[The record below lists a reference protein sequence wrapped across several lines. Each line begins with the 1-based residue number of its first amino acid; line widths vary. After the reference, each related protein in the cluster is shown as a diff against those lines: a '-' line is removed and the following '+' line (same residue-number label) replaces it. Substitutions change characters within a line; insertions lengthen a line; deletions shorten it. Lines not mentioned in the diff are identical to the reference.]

1 MHKEEIK
8 LLMIFKLT
16 KRGEES
22 YNYRFESLA
31 LAIAKDND
39 FTILAGNFAEKKQA
53 YFDRIV
59 DDGNMLL
66 RNTSNVIVG
75 NPRQNATGYA
85 YYEIPF
91 NNISKQLNSIGIK
104 DKVQQ
109 LISLCALGDS
119 TELIWYGSN
128 NPLQFKT
135 VKRNMN
141 YYEANIRSEKE
152 IVDMLLGRNQLE
164 FIKLQ
169 NDKILPKTIEESIS
183 QVGQHSQTQVKTLK
197 MDMSNID
204 INEIIAQ
211 IKDKII
217 GQDEAVEAVVSNIYA
232 NQRIIETGN
241 HDLISTQKASILL
254 DGPTG
259 TGKTAIIKEVADR
272 LSLPVVITSATA
284 YSGTGYVG
292 GSLTDILVK
301 LLDKTKGN
309 LELAQRGIVCLDEID
324 KLGQSP
330 NETNNLKMKTAVQ
343 QELLTF
349 ISGTKFDIEYMGKTV
364 EFDTSSLTFIG
375 MGAFTKIREQKIAE
389 KIMQS
394 KKHTTI
400 GFASSDE
407 SKEQENDNTYVMTA
421 QDYINFGLERE
432 LIGRFSLLTS
442 TKSYSI
448 DDYKNILVKS
458 SISPLKMFVEFA
470 KSFGVESITYD
481 DDFIQMIAEM
491 AYKDNFGA
499 RGLQKI
505 VSNLKNSLL
514 LEIMNSKTK
523 SIILT
528 TEMLKKA
535 EEKNIRSF

>member
-1 MHKEEIK
+1 MQKEELK
-8 LLMIFKLT
+8 LLMIFTLI

-31 LAIAKDND
+31 FAIAKDGD
-39 FTILAGNFAEKKQA
+39 FTILAGNFAGKKQA

-66 RNTSNVIVG
+66 RDTSNVIVG

-85 YYEIPF
+85 YYEIPY
-91 NNISKQLNSIGIK
+91 NNMIKQLNSTGIK
-104 DKVQQ
+104 DSVQQ

-119 TELIWYGSN
+119 IELIWYGSD

-135 VKRNMN
+135 VKRNLSH
-141 YYEANIRSEKE
+141 YEVNIRNKKE
-152 IVDMLLGRNQLE
+152 IVDMLLGKNHPE
-164 FIKLQ
+164 FIKI
-169 NDKILPKTIEESIS
+169 NNNYILSKKFEESIS
-183 QVGQHSQTQVKTLK
+183 QVGQHSQAQVEPLK

-204 INEIIAQ
+204 VNEIIAQ
-211 IKDKII
+211 IKAKII

-259 TGKTAIIKEVADR
+259 TGKTAIIKEVADK
-272 LSLPVVITSATA
+272 LSLPIVITSSTA

-292 GSLTDILVK
+292 ESLTDILVK

-324 KLGQSP
+324 KLGQNP

-349 ISGTKFDIEYMGKTV
+349 ISGAKFDVECMGKTV
-364 EFDTSSLTFIG
+364 EFDTSRLTFIG
-375 MGAFTKIREQKIAE
+375 MGAFTKIREQKITE
-389 KIMQS
+389 KIMRS

-400 GFASSDE
+400 GFASSEE
-407 SKEQENDNTYVMTA
+407 SKEQKNDNTYVMTA

-442 TKSYSI
+442 TKSYTI
-448 DDYKNILVKS
+448 DDYKNILIKS
-458 SISPLKMFVEFA
+458 SISPLKMFIEFA
-470 KSFGVESITYD
+470 KSFGVESVTYD
-481 DDFIQMIAEM
+481 DNFIQMISEM

-505 VSNLKNSLL
+505 ISNLKNSLL
-514 LEIMNSKTK
+514 LEIINSKTRT
-523 SIILT
+523 IILT
-528 TEMLKKA
+528 TEMLKEA
-535 EEKNIRSF
+535 EEKNIRTF

>member
-8 LLMIFKLT
+8 LLMIFKLI

-22 YNYRFESLA
+22 YSYIFESLA
-31 LAIAKDND
+31 LATGKDND

-85 YYEIPF
+85 CYEIPY
-91 NNISKQLNSIGIK
+91 NHIIKQLNSIGIREQF
-104 DKVQQ
+104 QQ
-109 LISLCALGDS
+109 LKSLCALGDS

-135 VKRNMN
+135 VKRNMI
-141 YYEANIRSEKE
+141 YYQVNIRSEKE
-152 IVDMLLGRNQLE
+152 IVDMLLGKNQSE
-164 FIKLQ
+164 FIKI
-169 NDKILPKTIEESIS
+169 NNGNILPKSFEKSIS
-183 QVGQHSQTQVKTLK
+183 QVDQPSQTQVKTLIT
-197 MDMSNID
+197 DMSNID
-204 INEIIAQ
+204 VNEIIAQ

-272 LSLPVVITSATA
+272 LSLPMVITSATA

-349 ISGTKFDIEYMGKTV
+349 ISGAKFDIEYMGKTV

-458 SISPLKMFVEFA
+458 SISPLKMFIEFA

-481 DDFIQMIAEM
+481 DGFIQMIAEM